1 MGELINY
8 YIILGEIKYNDDPMK
23 FGRIKCDMPGVIH
36 SATSDE
42 EAMPWI
48 RPFKMSGYQTFTKPL
63 VGQKVWVLCSKVNYN
78 EYWWFPFYETQDF
91 VQEYISANY
100 DNQPDVIHARQGS
113 AGDAL
118 FTYDDS
124 NGYTLR
130 LGDNHI
136 NLKPDN
142 TMEILANSCR
152 IKIEGNKVKAGQ
164 GESID
169 ECCLLGKQFN
179 NHYIK
184 LSGFFNALY
193 GICVGKGII
202 GPLAEPFNQI
212 AKELS
217 NKKIYSENVY
227 IN

>member
-23 FGRIKCDMPGVIH
+23 FGRVKCDMPGVIH

-152 IKIEGNKVKAGQ
+152 IKIDGNKIYTGQ

-169 ECCLLGKQFN
+169 ECCLLGNKF
-179 NHYIK
+179 
-184 LSGFFNALY
+184 
-193 GICVGKGII
+193 
-202 GPLAEPFNQI
+202 
-212 AKELS
+212 KENRTTLS
-217 NKKIYSENVY
+217 NYFEQLSNVSKPSPLSPLSPLFKLVANELKTETIYSKNVF

>member
-8 YIILGEIKYNDDPMK
+8 YILLSEIKYNDDPMK
-23 FGRIKCDMPGVIH
+23 FGRIKCDIPGVIH
-36 SATSDE
+36 SATTDE
-42 EAMPWI
+42 ECMPWI
-48 RPFKMSGYQTFTKPL
+48 RPFKMAGYQTFTKPL

-100 DNQPDVIHARQGS
+100 DNQPDVMHGRQGS

-118 FTYDDS
+118 FTYDDEH
-124 NGYTLR
+124 GYMLK
-130 LGDNHI
+130 LGENHI

-152 IKIEGNKVKAGQ
+152 IKIEGDKVYAGQ

-169 ECCLLGKQFN
+169 ECCLLGEKFKDN
-179 NHYIK
+179 RTT
-184 LSGFFNALY
+184 
-193 GICVGKGII
+193 
-202 GPLAEPFNQI
+202 
-212 AKELS
+212 LS
-217 NKKIYSENVY
+217 NYFEQLSNVSKPSPLSPLSPLFKLIANELKKETIYSQNVF

>member
-23 FGRIKCDMPGVIH
+23 FGRVKCDMPGVIH

-142 TMEILANSCR
+142 TMEILANSCK
-152 IKIEGNKVKAGQ
+152 IKIEGNKIKVGK
-164 GESID
+164 GESIN
-169 ECCLLGKQFN
+169 ECCLLGTQFN
-179 NHYIK
+179 DHYTK

-217 NKKIYSENVY
+217 NKNIYSENVY

>member
-23 FGRIKCDMPGVIH
+23 FGRVKCDMPGVIH

-63 VGQKVWVLCSKVNYN
+63 IGQKVWVLCSKVNYN

-130 LGDNHI
+130 LGGNHI

-152 IKIEGNKVKAGQ
+152 IKIDGNKIYAGQ

-179 NHYIK
+179 DHYTK

-212 AKELS
+212 ATELS
-217 NKKIYSENVY
+217 NKNIYSENVF